1 MFPVSCKQQRSDRY
15 CRCTTLMLQVE
26 REDTEDIVSNG
37 LEQSVFCYIAFVAFQ
52 AFLIDFTEAKEVW
65 H

>member
-1 MFPVSCKQQRSDRY
+1 
-15 CRCTTLMLQVE
+15 MLQLE
-26 REDTEDIVSNG
+26 REDTESTTEDIV
-37 LEQSVFCYIAFVAFQ
+37 LCYIAFVAFQ

>member
-1 MFPVSCKQQRSDRY
+1 
-15 CRCTTLMLQVE
+15 MLQVE

-37 LEQSVFCYIAFVAFQ
+37 LEPSVFCYIVFVAFQ
-52 AFLIDFTEAKEVW
+52 AFLINFTEAKEVW

>member
-1 MFPVSCKQQRSDRY
+1 
-15 CRCTTLMLQVE
+15 MLQVE

-37 LEQSVFCYIAFVAFQ
+37 LEPSVFCYIAFVAFQ
-52 AFLIDFTEAKEVW
+52 GFLIDFTEAKEVW